1 MTRLPVLGYVL
12 FVECH
17 NIDTAHHGNLAGY
30 ALEEL
35 YQLDKAILAAH
46 KMTSLDNTLTIVTA
60 DHSHAFTLNGYSARG
75 TDILGAFTASFL
87 KPSGFCSYRWS
98 NSVLKKFVKL

>member
-1 MTRLPVLGYVL
+1 MLNSGVISESRSTVPGYVL

-35 YQLDKAILAAH
+35 YQLDKAVLAAH
-46 KMTSLDNTLTIVTA
+46 KMTLLDDTLTIVTA
-60 DHSHAFTLNGYSARG
+60 DHSHAFTMNGYSARG
-75 TDILGAFTASFL
+75 TDILGALSTSL
-87 KPSGFCSYRWS
+87 RRKMKHRPMS
-98 NSVLKKFVKL
+98 